1 MDFSTTYLG
10 LQLSNPLMTGASP
23 LADDLDMVKRLEDA
37 GAAAVVMRS
46 LFEEQIT
53 REQLVAER
61 AIEEHAD
68 SFAEALSYFPKPEDY
83 RLGPEQYL
91 EQIQKI
97 KKAVK
102 IPVIGSLNGV
112 TAKGWLDYAKKIE
125 QAGAN
130 ALELNAYYLATDLNQ
145 SGETVEKRLLNIAR
159 IIKHNVK
166 IPVAFKLSPF
176 FSSLPYLAKQLD
188 DLKVD
193 GLVLFNRFYQ
203 PDIDL
208 ENLEVEPKLHLS
220 DSSELLLRLRWL
232 AVLSGRIKA
241 SLAVSGGVHTPEDA
255 IKALMAGAHAVQVVS
270 VLLKRGPQYLRELKK
285 GMEQWLEQ
293 HEYESVQQL
302 QGSMGLQKCPD
313 PAAFERANYMRV
325 LTGWR

>member
-1 MDFSTTYLG
+1 M
-10 LQLSNPLMTGASP
+10 QLSNPLVVGASP
-23 LADDLDMVKRLEDA
+23 LSHEVDTARRLEDA
-37 GAAAVVMRS
+37 GAAALVMHS

-53 REQLVAER
+53 RDQMAAVH
-61 AIEEHAD
+61 AIDDPAD
-68 SFAEALSYFPKPEDY
+68 SFAEALSYFPKPTDY
-83 RLGPEQYL
+83 RLGPEEYL
-91 EQIQKI
+91 EQIQKL
-97 KKAVK
+97 KKTIK
-102 IPVIGSLNGV
+102 IPVIASLNGA
-112 TAKGWLDYAKKIE
+112 TEKGWLEYAKKIE

-130 ALELNAYYLATDLNQ
+130 ALEMNVYYVATDI
-145 SGETVEKRLLNIAR
+145 SVTGEAVERRVVNLAR

-166 IPVAFKLSPF
+166 IPVAIKLSPF
-176 FSSLPYLAKQLD
+176 FSSLPNLAKQLD
-188 DLKVD
+188 DIGVN

-208 ENLEVEPKLHLS
+208 ENLEVEPQLHLS
-220 DSSELLLRLRWL
+220 DSTELLLRLRWL
-232 AVLSGRIKA
+232 AVLSGRLKA
-241 SLAVSGGVHTPEDA
+241 SLAITGGVHTHQDVL
-255 IKALMAGAHAVQVVS
+255 KALMTGAHAVQVVS

-293 HEYESVQQL
+293 HEYESVLQT